1 MAISSGN
8 RAIKTAPYKFSH
20 IDSFGITF
28 SKELSGSKNV
38 VSVDF
43 LIEDFK
49 NIFKDNI
56 NQETMDMFLFK
67 KDGTIISSITK
78 MMIY

>member
-1 MAISSGN
+1 M
-8 RAIKTAPYKFSH
+8 
-20 IDSFGITF
+20 
-28 SKELSGSKNV
+28 
-38 VSVDF
+38 
-43 LIEDFK
+43 IEDFK

-78 MMIY
+78 DDDLLASFFEKNKDLEKFEMQIL